1 MSCRVDIHGSQ
12 NPSVVVTSQYILI
25 SILMRG
31 FRIFVGEEGGG
42 FKGLLC
48 LPGRGGGGGVQMI
61 FVYAR
66 GEPGVRALFSV
77 I

>member
-1 MSCRVDIHGSQ
+1 M
-12 NPSVVVTSQYILI
+12 
-25 SILMRG
+25 
-31 FRIFVGEEGGG
+31 FAGE
-42 FKGLLC
+42 
-48 LPGRGGGGGVQMI
+48 GGGGVQMI